1 MSQTPRQFPVPPRTV
16 LPPFRPSVPDPMP
29 AGSAP
34 KAPAGLSDV
43 PRLRPVPPVE
53 YDDDGYPC
61 ADGAPMAENDGQ
73 LQQMVYAIS
82 ALQGHYRHRPDV
94 FVTGDVFIN
103 YLEGDRAAMVAPDVY
118 VAFGADPGKRRRSYK
133 LWEDPVPSFVMEVLS
148 DSTKGRDLRTKHDL
162 YRLMGVSEYWLYD
175 PDGEWIAGHLWGYRL
190 TADGEY
196 ERISPLAGGRHR
208 SEVLGLL
215 LWDEGGDLR
224 LHDPVTGRD
233 LQRVEEAYTAL
244 DAAETARDAAEAA
257 REAAEERTAREAA
270 AREAA
275 EAQAAREVAA
285 REAAEAQAAR
295 EVAARE
301 AAEARV
307 AALEALLREH
317 SSPPERSE

>member
-1 MSQTPRQFPVPPRTV
+1 MSQTPRQSPVSPRTV

-34 KAPAGLSDV
+34 MGRPASLLDV

-118 VAFGADPGKRRRSYK
+118 VAFGAEPGKRRRSYK

-148 DSTKGRDLRTKHDL
+148 ASTKSRDMRTKHDL

-196 ERISPLAGGRHR
+196 ERIAPLAGGRHR

-233 LQRVEEAYTAL
+233 LSSPGEAY
-244 DAAETARDAAEAA
+244 AERDAAEAAREAAEAQTARETAA
-257 REAAEERTAREAA
+257 REAAEERTARETA

-275 EAQAAREVAA
+275 EAQAARET
-285 REAAEAQAAR
+285 
-295 EVAARE
+295 AARE

-317 SSPPERSE
+317 SSPPERGE